1 MNLLE
6 KEKED
11 EGLILPALASRSKV
25 SIIAGSKTGK
35 KEESW
40 AKK

>member
-1 MNLLE
+1 VDLLE
-6 KEKED
+6 KEKKD
-11 EGLILPALASRSKV
+11 EGHISPALASCSKV
-25 SIIAGSKTGK
+25 SIIAGSETGK